1 MRVSSSCKGQATT
14 CFPSPF
20 RRFLRNLSLS
30 PLGAHLPFCLLFY
43 STVSLVFFFF
53 FSLLDSFPGY
63 WRTYAR
69 VAGSCGYLRTRGVDE
84 GGKKR
89 EFLGA
94 TVDLTPEKNR
104 ATPDV
109 DRGLT
114 DFSPAN
120 SEIGEEPA
128 FV

>member
-1 MRVSSSCKGQATT
+1 MLQVAAAT
-14 CFPSPF
+14 CE
-20 RRFLRNLSLS
+20 
-30 PLGAHLPFCLLFY
+30 
-43 STVSLVFFFF
+43 LVE
-53 FSLLDSFPGY
+53 
-63 WRTYAR
+63 WMK
-69 VAGSCGYLRTRGVDE
+69 